1 MPTGG
6 IQRIYRWMLILFC
19 LHVRRLIED
28 GVLETVSFGDPKM
41 LEKVKETLPKDIT
54 LGQTVA
60 MWKHIV
66 QYQERLKKDGNFIE
80 RDTK

>member
-1 MPTGG
+1 
-6 IQRIYRWMLILFC
+6 MLILFC

-41 LEKVKETLPKDIT
+41 LEKVKEMDIT

-60 MWKHIV
+60 MWKLIV